1 MQSRSWELNCIS
13 RMNSASRRKRRR
25 QWLLHCSRMRRGIG
39 GQAMC
44 RRPRERSGRRS
55 WGRFRMH
62 KAAVR
67 EHANSMS
74 FASLRMTSL
83 FHNDNSFQVT
93 ILFRMTV
100 LLALVGAWL
109 LPLLSCSQPPNPNA
123 LVMIIESSP
132 TNLDPRVG
140 IDAQSERID
149 QLIFDDLLELDEHLN
164 VTPALADR
172 WEIPDP
178 LTYVFHIHHDVKFHD
193 GRPLTSRDVKWTFDS
208 LLQGKIRSTKAA
220 VYR

>member
-1 MQSRSWELNCIS
+1 
-13 RMNSASRRKRRR
+13 MNSASRRKRRR

-44 RRPRERSGRRS
+44 RWPRERSGRRS
-55 WGRFRMH
+55 GGRFRMH

-67 EHANSMS
+67 ESANSRS

-93 ILFRMTV
+93 ILFRATI

-140 IDAQSERID
+140 IDAQSERIGG
-149 QLIFDDLLELDEHLN
+149 LLFH
-164 VTPALADR
+164 AL
-172 WEIPDP
+172 
-178 LTYVFHIHHDVKFHD
+178 LTHD
-193 GRPLTSRDVKWTFDS
+193 
-208 LLQGKIRSTKAA
+208 
-220 VYR
+220 